1 MMSLGRP
8 QVAMVIDK
16 KKPSLEIQ
24 NKRPLT
30 VLSIFLSVI
39 AKLIKK
45 RMDPICEEQGFY
57 GSVQYGFRSERST
70 TDVYS

>member
-1 MMSLGRP
+1 MLKQASVEFVDGSNKQSAGGWGSAGDAIQTGKMTL
-8 QVAMVIDK
+8 INK

-30 VLSIFLSVI
+30 VSSIFLSVI

-45 RMDPICEEQGFY
+45 RMDPI
-57 GSVQYGFRSERST
+57 
-70 TDVYS
+70 